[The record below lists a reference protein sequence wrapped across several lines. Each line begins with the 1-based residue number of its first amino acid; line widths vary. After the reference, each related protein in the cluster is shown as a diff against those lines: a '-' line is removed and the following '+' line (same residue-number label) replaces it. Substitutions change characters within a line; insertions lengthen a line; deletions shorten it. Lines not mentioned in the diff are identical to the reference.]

1 MNTLHIRGEP
11 DFSFDIYFPVWGG
24 GGNKVPECEFGTE
37 IWQNWKCYIGN
48 NMTTKKHIFN
58 SNLTDLLKIS
68 QEKQL

>member
-24 GGNKVPECEFGTE
+24 KQSPWVRVGTE
-37 IWQNWKCYIGN
+37 IWQNWKCYN